1 MTGYIAA
8 AVVISFLITYSLR
21 GAVFVLFGNGRSMP
35 AWLEK
40 LGDVLP
46 SAVMGVLVVYCLK
59 GIRDD
64 FTGTGI
70 LGIIAAVITGISYKW
85 KHNTFLSII
94 IGTVV
99 YMILI
104 KYL

>member
-1 MTGYIAA
+1 M
-8 AVVISFLITYSLR
+8 
-21 GAVFVLFGNGRSMP
+21 
-35 AWLEK
+35 
-40 LGDVLP
+40 LP